1 MNVHN
6 MMEDLVF
13 TEVNALFETA
23 LANKAPWLTCSCPQC
38 RLDTVCY
45 VLNRIQ
51 PKYIKSGRGLA
62 HSKRDDSADKAQ
74 ATADINRIA
83 LEGMKQVLSAQRP
96 HSIVSSNL
104 PDVPVYNF
112 PTFVGRILDG
122 KTFEPMKD
130 IEILLLHDSRIALSI
145 DTTWENPYLISAHT
159 PGTFAFWVK
168 PEAAA
173 SEGSKKVFSFE
184 LRVEKSRGYDAL
196 SHFFEI
202 GLTGESVLRTA
213 YSPEHSFAL
222 PDLHLFSV
230 EDGLEN
236 MQD

>member
-1 MNVHN
+1 MDVHN

-23 LANKAPWLTCSCPQC
+23 LANQAPWLTCSCPQC

-62 HSKRDDSADKAQ
+62 HSKRDDSAEKAQ
-74 ATADINRIA
+74 VTADINRIA

-130 IEILLLHDSRIALSI
+130 IEVLLLSDSRLALSI
-145 DTTWENPYLISAHT
+145 DPTWENPYQISAHT

-168 PEAAA
+168 PEPAA
-173 SEGSKKVFSFE
+173 SEGSKKVFAFE
-184 LRVEKSRGYDAL
+184 LRVEKSREYDAL
-196 SHFFEI
+196 SHYFEI
-202 GLTGESVLRTA
+202 GLTGESTLRTA
-213 YSPEHSFAL
+213 YSPEHTFAL
-222 PDLHLFSV
+222 PDLHLFPA
-230 EDGLEN
+230 DDALEN